1 MAYDIPK
8 FLKRK
13 DDSLLFALEDKEF
26 VFIVPEKFFERRDAI
41 IIGEYVNLIGILDY
55 AIFDKSG
62 KHGGLKRFNFPSVF
76 LTKPYEIE
84 KMKQVKLTAN
94 SEVQD
99 YRFLKY
105 KKDDVIVV
113 STKVPEEIENV
124 EEFYKIFLTGN
135 LPTTIPYDKLQ
146 DYFTES
152 ARINGCNYG
161 VSLQLFG
168 IIISEMCRDPKNM
181 NNPYRLAKNKNMF
194 DYKAINIEDIPKLVS
209 PYQSLTSVNWDE
221 GLINAIIN
229 KNAVDSPL
237 EKVLIN

>member
-105 KKDDVIVV
+105 KKDDIIVV

-168 IIISEMCRDPKNM
+168 VVISEMCRDPKNM

-229 KNAVDSPL
+229 KNEVDSPL
-237 EKVLIN
+237 EKVLVD

>member
-55 AIFDKSG
+55 AIFDKNG

-105 KKDDVIVV
+105 KKDDIIVV

-168 IIISEMCRDPKNM
+168 IVISEMCRDPKNM

-237 EKVLIN
+237 EKVLVD

>member
-55 AIFDKSG
+55 AIFDKNG
-62 KHGGLKRFNFPSVF
+62 KHSGLKRFNFPSVF

-84 KMKQVKLTAN
+84 KMKQIKLTAN
-94 SEVQD
+94 SEIQD

-105 KKDDVIVV
+105 KKDDIIVV

-135 LPTTIPYDKLQ
+135 LPTTIPYNKLQ

-168 IIISEMCRDPKNM
+168 IVISEMCRDPKNM

-237 EKVLIN
+237 EKVLVD

>member
-55 AIFDKSG
+55 AIFDKNG

-84 KMKQVKLTAN
+84 KMKQIKLTAN
-94 SEVQD
+94 SEIQD

-105 KKDDVIVV
+105 KKDDIIVV

-168 IIISEMCRDPKNM
+168 IVISEMCRDPKNM

-237 EKVLIN
+237 EKVLVD

>member
-94 SEVQD
+94 SEIQD

-105 KKDDVIVV
+105 KKDDIIVV

-168 IIISEMCRDPKNM
+168 VVISEMCRDPKNM

-229 KNAVDSPL
+229 KNEVDSPL
-237 EKVLIN
+237 EKVLVD

>member
-94 SEVQD
+94 SEIQD

-105 KKDDVIVV
+105 KKDDIIVV

-229 KNAVDSPL
+229 KNEVDSPL
-237 EKVLIN
+237 EKVLVD

>member
-55 AIFDKSG
+55 AIFDKNG

-84 KMKQVKLTAN
+84 KIKQVKLTAN

-237 EKVLIN
+237 EKVLVD

>member
-13 DDSLLFALEDKEF
+13 NDSLLFALEDKEF

-55 AIFDKSG
+55 AIFDKNG
-62 KHGGLKRFNFPSVF
+62 KHSGLKRFNFPSVF

-105 KKDDVIVV
+105 KKDDIIVV
-113 STKVPEEIENV
+113 STKVPQEIENV

-135 LPTTIPYDKLQ
+135 LPTTIPYDKMQ

-152 ARINGCNYG
+152 ASINDCNYG

-181 NNPYRLAKNKNMF
+181 NRPYRLVKNKNMF

-209 PYQSLTSVNWDE
+209 PYQSITSVNWDE
-221 GLINAIIN
+221 GLINAITN
-229 KNAVDSPL
+229 KNEVDSPL
-237 EKVLIN
+237 EKVLVD

>member
-1 MAYDIPK
+1 
-8 FLKRK
+8 
-13 DDSLLFALEDKEF
+13 
-26 VFIVPEKFFERRDAI
+26 
-41 IIGEYVNLIGILDY
+41 
-55 AIFDKSG
+55 
-62 KHGGLKRFNFPSVF
+62 
-76 LTKPYEIE
+76 
-84 KMKQVKLTAN
+84 MKQVKLTAN

-105 KKDDVIVV
+105 KKDDIIVV

-168 IIISEMCRDPKNM
+168 IVISEMCRDPKNM

-237 EKVLIN
+237 EKVLVD